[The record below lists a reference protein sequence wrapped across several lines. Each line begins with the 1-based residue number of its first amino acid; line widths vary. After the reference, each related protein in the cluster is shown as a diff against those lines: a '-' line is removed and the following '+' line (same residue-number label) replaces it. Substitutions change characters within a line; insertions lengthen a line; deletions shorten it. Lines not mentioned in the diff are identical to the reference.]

1 MNKIFAVFAV
11 GSAVVLSGCEQ
22 KQFVKGHFLKPSE
35 TVFVETL
42 PQGATV
48 TSNFGQSCTTPC
60 YIPLLRAKG
69 GDLTISKDGFH
80 TERIFV
86 TSSVDGRRVAH
97 RALDNAVAAIDP
109 DPVDMVLSS
118 FAQLADGK
126 GGVMSLDHRDFALE
140 LVPLEEGEIDRG
152 APPVALTGERLTLEQ
167 WETAQQLVET
177 GS

>member
-1 MNKIFAVFAV
+1 MKKMMALLIA
-11 GSAVVLSGCEQ
+11 GSALMVSGCEQ

-42 PQGATV
+42 PQGALV
-48 TSNFGQSCTTPC
+48 ESNFGQSCNTPC

-69 GDLTISKDGFH
+69 GDLTISMDGYH

-109 DPVDMVLSS
+109 DPVDMVLSG

-140 LVPLEEGEIDRG
+140 LVPLEEGEVDLNSK
-152 APPVALTGERLTLEQ
+152 PVALTGKRLSLDE
-167 WETAQQLVET
+167 WEAAQR
-177 GS
+177 

>member
-1 MNKIFAVFAV
+1 MMRKMMTM
-11 GSAVVLSGCEQ
+11 AVVAGAVLVSGCEK

-42 PQGATV
+42 PQGALV
-48 TSNFGQSCTTPC
+48 ESNFGQSCTTPC

-69 GDLTISKDGFH
+69 GDLTISMDGYH

-109 DPVDMVLSS
+109 DPVDMVLTS

-140 LVPLEEGEIDRG
+140 LVPLEEGEVDRE
-152 APPVALTGERLTLEQ
+152 AKAVPLTGKRLTLDEWAATQ
-167 WETAQQLVET
+167 P
-177 GS
+177 